1 MHSACY
7 SLHATDSH
15 SVPTEYSRFNNTLV
29 QSPEKAGC
37 NHQVLM
43 YAVLGLQDIF
53 QIWAQLKLF
62 LRTKQNKK
70 KTMKNNKSFT
80 DSEAGLNDPKGF
92 RKGTPEFFHEIQ
104 GLDLKQWM
112 N

>member
-1 MHSACY
+1 MGIAK
-7 SLHATDSH
+7 T
-15 SVPTEYSRFNNTLV
+15 FF
-29 QSPEKAGC
+29 K
-37 NHQVLM
+37 
-43 YAVLGLQDIF
+43 
-53 QIWAQLKLF
+53 
-62 LRTKQNKK
+62 NKT

-80 DSEAGLNDPKGF
+80 DSEAGSNDPKGF